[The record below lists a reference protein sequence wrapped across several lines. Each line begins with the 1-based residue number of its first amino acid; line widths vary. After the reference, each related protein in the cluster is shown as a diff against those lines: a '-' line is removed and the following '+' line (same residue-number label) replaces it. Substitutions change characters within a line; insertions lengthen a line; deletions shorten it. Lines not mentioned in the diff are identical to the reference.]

1 MGESTRPLPPLI
13 PLSNGGWEVNSF
25 LSSAEYT
32 IRGMGLMPA
41 NRVVPV
47 IVVPGIMGT
56 NLRAKLRPRL
66 GRKADER
73 HERVAPGTPV
83 WRAPNGTKEGVT
95 AAAKWNT
102 YSPRDRQQLLAPATL
117 EADDTGPVV
126 IPDPD
131 DGYVLTEQEA
141 RQAGWG
147 EVHADSYGKLL
158 NALQRGLNQ
167 TFEFDES
174 IKKRL
179 IRQHWKDVIACD
191 PQSWGLRE
199 FEPLTEAHLEK
210 HATHYFPVYAVGYCW
225 LDDCQLSS
233 ERLERRILEIIEF
246 WTRAKRRCEKV
257 ILVTHSMGG
266 LVARACAKRIP
277 SKIAGVIHGVMP
289 VFGAPAA
296 YRRIAFGTEKSSPSN
311 SQYENILAQ
320 GLSKILGDTSA
331 KTTAVLA
338 TSAGALELLPN
349 RQYPQP
355 WLHVRVIKSVGAAI
369 PGSYGQRD
377 DLVRYKSTAFDALHL
392 PNSKVANPYDL
403 YRDLQSWYRL
413 IDPALADP
421 AGKYRNLKRGVVESI
436 ENALNTAE
444 KFHAQLGNYFH
455 PNTYA
460 FYGNDREKLSFGQI
474 RLMANQGNGSAT
486 ALTTANIAAARYI
499 GSTVR
504 GQRRVLVEEKT
515 ELHFEPEPQESP
527 GDGTVPQQSG
537 AANLAG
543 KVKQVFA
550 GQGFEHQES
559 YNNDDMVML
568 TLRLVAKIVQEM
580 S

>member
-56 NLRAKLRPRL
+56 NLRAKRQPRL
-66 GRKADER
+66 GRKPDER

-83 WRAPNGTKEGVT
+83 WRAPNGTKEGLT
-95 AAAKWNT
+95 TAAKWNT
-102 YSPRDRQQLLAPATL
+102 YAPRDRQLLLAPATL
-117 EADDTGPVV
+117 EVDETGPVV

-147 EVHADSYGKLL
+147 EVHADSYAKLL

-167 TFEFDES
+167 TFEFYENK
-174 IKKRL
+174 KKRL
-179 IRQHWKDVIACD
+179 IRQHWKDVMACD

-199 FEPLTEAHLEK
+199 FEPLTETHLEK
-210 HATHYFPVYAVGYCW
+210 HAKHYFPVYAVGYCW
-225 LDDCQLSS
+225 LDDCQRSS
-233 ERLERRILEIIEF
+233 ERLERRILEIIDF
-246 WTRAKRRCEKV
+246 WTKAKRRCDKV

-266 LVARACAKRIP
+266 LVARACAKRVP
-277 SKIAGVIHGVMP
+277 NKIAGVIHGVMP

-311 SQYENILAQ
+311 GQYENLVAQ
-320 GLSKILGDTSA
+320 GLAKILGDTSA

-338 TSAGALELLPN
+338 TSPGALELLPN

-355 WLHVRVIKSVGAAI
+355 WLHVRVIKSLGAAL
-369 PGSYGQRD
+369 PASYGARD
-377 DLVRYKSTAFDALHL
+377 DAVRYKTAPFDALHL

-403 YRDLQSWYRL
+403 YRDMQSWYRL

-421 AGKYRNLKRGVVESI
+421 ARKYRNVKGGVTNAI
-436 ENALNTAE
+436 ENAIDTAE
-444 KFHAQLGNYFH
+444 KFHDELGNYFH

-460 FYGNDREKLSFGQI
+460 FYGNDRDKLSFGQI
-474 RLMANQGNGSAT
+474 RLMANQSSGSAT

-527 GDGTVPQQSG
+527 GDGTVPHQSG
-537 AANLAG
+537 EANMAG
-543 KVKQVFA
+543 KIEQVFV
-550 GQGFEHQES
+550 GHGFEHQES

-580 S
+580 P